1 MFRTFTNPA
10 TTTFAWVDAAEA
22 EVVFLNDCRWSPQ
35 IIPWH
40 DLLLLL
46 EGQEV
51 HLPAPKTHYKQDI
64 SFQGDTPIFCTA
76 KDELSYVRV
85 GVLDQRETEMM
96 RVRWVVYSLYS
107 QIPEEEQV
115 SVPACSHC
123 FSELIFPQG

>member
-1 MFRTFTNPA
+1 M
-10 TTTFAWVDAAEA
+10 
-22 EVVFLNDCRWSPQ
+22 
-35 IIPWH
+35 
-40 DLLLLL
+40 LLL

-64 SFQGDTPIFCTA
+64 SFKGDTPIFCTA
-76 KDELSYVRV
+76 KDELSYVRG

-115 SVPACSHC
+115 SVPACSRC
-123 FSELIFPQG
+123 FSELICPQG